1 MNKKKELT
9 VNDMKRISNTDEN
22 PKRVHKKPT
31 SFEEA
36 VSLMINYLITIGL
49 TVLVVQLIQRNSI
62 LNKVLFGK

>member
-9 VNDMKRISNTDEN
+9 VNDMKRIPNTDEN

-36 VSLMINYLITIGL
+36 VSLMINY
-49 TVLVVQLIQRNSI
+49 RPKKN
-62 LNKVLFGK
+62 NKGRK